1 MFAMARSAAVAA
13 PPGAAAASR
22 STGAASA
29 QTLSGHV
36 DMGGS
41 GRGRHTQQQAQPVP
55 LESGSNAPPLMVSRF
70 SAPVPQPLLLAP
82 PRSAQ
87 IFSGGVDMGRPAD
100 GPSWSKS
107 INVNNKVGGVATAY
121 MLAEDNPGISYFGG
135 PPIAD
140 ASLSSLKM
148 DRPKS
153 APARVRSEF
162 PETWIWTD
170 LDTAAGDGKKV
181 ARVTVV

>member
-1 MFAMARSAAVAA
+1 MIDRFVSIHLDHAHPIRINQILVVARFKYEGF
-13 PPGAAAASR
+13 PGLA
-22 STGAASA
+22 
-29 QTLSGHV
+29 
-36 DMGGS
+36 GS
-41 GRGRHTQQQAQPVP
+41 PVP
-55 LESGSNAPPLMVSRF
+55 LESGTNAPPLMVSRF
-70 SAPVPQPLLLAP
+70 SAPVPQPLLAP
-82 PRSAQ
+82 SRQRKYFPEAW
-87 IFSGGVDMGRPAD
+87 IWADLLMDPA
-100 GPSWSKS
+100 
-107 INVNNKVGGVATAY
+107 VGGVATAY

-170 LDTAAGDGKKV
+170 LDTAAGDGK
-181 ARVTVV
+181 RLHGLRWC